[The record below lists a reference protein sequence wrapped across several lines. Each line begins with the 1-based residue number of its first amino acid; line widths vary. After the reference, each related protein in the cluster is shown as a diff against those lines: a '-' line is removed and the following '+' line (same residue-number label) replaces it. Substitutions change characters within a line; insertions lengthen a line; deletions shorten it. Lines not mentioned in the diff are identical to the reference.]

1 MKKSNAKPALIA
13 TAALLLGGAGLA
25 VVAGQQTQRD
35 VQAQLGRT
43 EKALNDSG
51 IATMESGPFQGNAL
65 GGTQVTKITLMPTS
79 AEPLVVT
86 LTSRVYNGPFP
97 QGKAFGAATVV
108 TDVSFPPEIQKPLDK
123 AFGGQKIQLRT
134 LVKFGGNSV
143 TTYHVPAGQFTD
155 DEMKASWKAASGT
168 VSTLGEQITGSG
180 QWPGLTME
188 GSGNLVTVGAARWT
202 LSGDNASDGLGNA
215 KSSVTLGSVTAT
227 MDGEPVFALG
237 PVTAES
243 DVKSDAKFVTSSVKY
258 RVAKATFQDKTL
270 DNVQLNLSFKNLDRK
285 ALAQLSALDTDAKD
299 FDPKTMEPILSALM
313 AASPALSL
321 DRLSVGT
328 GKDEVVIS
336 GAAALKAS
344 PDTDWSVALLAPAT
358 LMSAVKLSAHAEG
371 ERQAVERL
379 AGLLA
384 PDKATVMAMLDAATE
399 QGMLVQ
405 QGTRLVSDLQFDDQ
419 GVKVNGQALE

>member
-1 MKKSNAKPALIA
+1 MKPNAKTALIA

-43 EKALNDSG
+43 QKALNDSG
-51 IATMESGPFQGNAL
+51 IAKMESGPFQGNAL

-79 AEPLVVT
+79 ADPLEVT

-155 DEMKASWKAASGT
+155 DGMKASWKAASGT
-168 VSTLGEQITGSG
+168 VSTLGEKITGSG

-188 GSGNLVTVGAARWT
+188 GEGNLVTVGAARWT
-202 LSGDNASDGLGNA
+202 MSGDNASDGLGNA
-215 KSSVTLGSVTAT
+215 RSSMTLGNVAAT
-227 MDGEPVFALG
+227 MDGKPVFAMG
-237 PVTAES
+237 PLTVES
-243 DVKSDAKFVTSSVKY
+243 DVKSDAKLVTSSVKY
-258 RVAKATFQDKTL
+258 HLAKATFQDTTL

-285 ALAQLSALDTDAKD
+285 ALTQLSSLDTDAKD
-299 FDPKTMEPILSALM
+299 FDPQAMEPILKALM
-313 AASPALSL
+313 AASPTLSL
-321 DRLSVGT
+321 DRLSVGS
-328 GKDEVVIS
+328 GKDEVVIT

-344 PDTDWSVALLAPAT
+344 PDTDWSMALLAPAT
-358 LMSAVKLSAHAEG
+358 LMSAVKVNAHAEG

-379 AGLLA
+379 AALFA
-384 PDKATVMAMLDAATE
+384 PDADTVTTMLDMATE

-405 QGTRLVSDLQFDDQ
+405 KGTRLVSDVQFDDQ
-419 GVKVNGQALE
+419 GVKVNGQTME